1 MKNND
6 PMIELAGLM
15 KRLIENAKEEKIFLG
30 SVKSTAPFEVKC
42 KNMIL
47 DKDDLMICGYLKDAL
62 DAKMTFENKY
72 KYKINAGDNVVMLL
86 VGEKFIIIDK
96 VVRV

>member
-15 KRLIENAKEEKIFLG
+15 KGLIENAKEEKIFLG

-62 DAKMTFENKY
+62 DAEMTFENKY